1 MAQGDPITHRL
12 KPVPLAI
19 GGTLAILLVV
29 LLAFNGKTLFSGGT
43 TYKANFTDS
52 SGLQS
57 GDQVTVA
64 GVEVG
69 RVSSV
74 KLKDGQVQV
83 AFKVQDAWVG
93 DRTVAS
99 IQIRTLLGAK
109 YLALDPQ
116 GDREQDPDVAFG
128 ITDQRTVTPF
138 DVVDA
143 FNGLSKTIDDL
154 DTDQLAKSLQTLS
167 DTFRGTAP
175 EIRGALDGLSRLS
188 TTIASRDEQLRKL
201 LAGTRTVA
209 TTLADRK
216 DDIQSLLSDGNL
228 LLGELQKRRDAIAQ
242 LITGIRDLSQQLSGL
257 VADNADQLRPTLETL
272 DKVVEVLQ
280 RNQDNLALLLQK
292 EAVFA
297 RVFNNAIGSGRWF
310 DSCIAGLLSV
320 PILGTLT
327 PGGCGES

>member
-19 GGTLAILLVV
+19 GGSLAILLVV

-43 TYKANFTDS
+43 TYTANFTDAA
-52 SGLQS
+52 GLQS
-57 GDQVTVA
+57 GDIVSVA

-69 RVSSV
+69 RVTDV
-74 KLKDGQVQV
+74 GLKDGQVRV
-83 AFKVQDAWVG
+83 RFRVQDTWVG
-93 DRTVAS
+93 DRTIAS

-116 GDREQDPDVAFG
+116 GDREQDPSVAFG

-138 DVVDA
+138 DVVEA
-143 FNGLSKTIDDL
+143 FNGLSDTIDKL

-167 DTFRGTAP
+167 DTFRGSAP

-188 TTIASRDEQLRKL
+188 TTIASRDAQLRTL
-201 LAGTRTVA
+201 LAGTHTVA

-216 DDIQSLLSDGNL
+216 DDVQSLLSDGNL
-228 LLGELQKRRDAIAQ
+228 LLGELQKRRDAIAK

-257 VADNADQLRPTLETL
+257 VADNAEQLRPTLETL

-280 RNQDNLALLLQK
+280 RNQDNLAQLLKK
-292 EAVFA
+292 EAVFV

-310 DSCIAGLLSV
+310 DNCIAGLLSL
-320 PILGTLT
+320 PILGTIT
-327 PGGCGES
+327 PGGCGS

>member
-19 GGTLAILLVV
+19 GGSLAILLVV
-29 LLAFNGKTLFSGGT
+29 LLAFNGKAMFSGGT
-43 TYKANFTDS
+43 TYKANFTDAA
-52 SGLQS
+52 GLQS

-69 RVSSV
+69 RVTKV
-74 KLKDGQVQV
+74 GLKDGQVQV

-93 DRTVAS
+93 DRTIAS

-116 GDREQDPDVAFG
+116 GDREQDPDAAFG

-143 FNGLSKTIDDL
+143 FNGLSKTIEGL

-167 DTFRGTAP
+167 DNFRGSAP

-228 LLGELQKRRDAIAQ
+228 LLGELQKRRDAIAK

-257 VADNADQLRPTLETL
+257 VADNGDQLRPTLETL

-310 DSCIAGLLSV
+310 DNYICGLL
-320 PILGTLT
+320 PIPTLGPLN
-327 PGGCGES
+327 PGGCDLS

>member
-12 KPVPLAI
+12 RPVPLAI
-19 GGTLAILLVV
+19 GGSLAILLVV
-29 LLAFNGKTLFSGGT
+29 LLAFNGKALFSGGT
-43 TYKANFTDS
+43 TYRANFTDS
-52 SGLQS
+52 AGLQA

-69 RVSSV
+69 RVTKV
-74 KLKDGQVQV
+74 GLKDGQVQV

-228 LLGELQKRRDAIAQ
+228 LLGELQKRRDAIAR

-310 DSCIAGLLSV
+310 DNYICGLL
-320 PILGTLT
+320 PLPTIGPLN
-327 PGGCGES
+327 PGGCDLS

>member
-138 DVVDA
+138 DV
-143 FNGLSKTIDDL
+143 
-154 DTDQLAKSLQTLS
+154 
-167 DTFRGTAP
+167 P
-175 EIRGALDGLSRLS
+175 PS
-188 TTIASRDEQLRKL
+188 TSSA
-201 LAGTRTVA
+201 
-209 TTLADRK
+209 
-216 DDIQSLLSDGNL
+216 
-228 LLGELQKRRDAIAQ
+228 
-242 LITGIRDLSQQLSGL
+242 
-257 VADNADQLRPTLETL
+257 
-272 DKVVEVLQ
+272 
-280 RNQDNLALLLQK
+280 
-292 EAVFA
+292 
-297 RVFNNAIGSGRWF
+297 
-310 DSCIAGLLSV
+310 
-320 PILGTLT
+320 
-327 PGGCGES
+327 